1 VRRALAVTLAVVAGL
16 AIITAAAAASPPAPL
31 SAEARDR
38 FLTALGAFRAGSWSA
53 AAVQFADA
61 SWGST
66 PLAEYALFFQAESLA
81 RLGEAA
87 GARAAAS
94 RAGMLAPDG
103 PLAPQALALAAEQA
117 VRAGDDPGAAA
128 LYRRFLE
135 RHGER
140 AEGPRV
146 RYALGQA
153 LEASGQLAEAQGV
166 FRGLWLTAP
175 ASAYAEA
182 AAQQERALAER
193 GLMVPPPTARE
204 KLDRAERLLAAGL
217 HVSARAAAE
226 EVLAEEAPPA
236 ELALRALRV
245 VSEGARRADDHD
257 IAVLAIERAV
267 SLTAA
272 ERRPSWLLGLARLQQ
287 RRSRDQALATLAR
300 VLRDHPKSREAPE
313 ALLLQAQ
320 LLEALPARAKAEAV
334 YIRLATGYP
343 EEAEAGAA
351 LWRLGWL
358 SWLRGAHA
366 EAASRWARILQIRGG
381 QAYREA
387 ASYWVGRAREEQGD
401 TALAE
406 RHFTQLLAEAPRSY
420 YGVLAARRAARAPQS
435 PPRPAVSLPA
445 EPLSLLAAD
454 VQYAKVEALRAVML
468 AEFADA
474 ELEEMVRRSNG
485 EPARLYALSA
495 AYAQASRFHL
505 ALRILR
511 RHFVALARNGHP
523 SLPRAFWEML
533 YPVGWRAELKEAAD
547 RASLDP
553 LLVAA
558 VVREE
563 SSYYPQAR
571 SRVGAR
577 GLMQLMPDT
586 ARPMARHRGLAFN
599 DGELLDEPGPNLEM
613 GAAFLSGLLKQFG
626 DARLAVAAY
635 NAGPTRVREWWAARR
650 SGDLEA
656 FIEQIPFDETRAFV
670 KRVMLSW
677 DEYRRIY
684 GSVP

>member
-1 VRRALAVTLAVVAGL
+1 VRRALGVPLAVVAGL
-16 AIITAAAAASPPAPL
+16 GIIAAVAAASSPAPL
-31 SAEARDR
+31 SADARDR
-38 FLTALGAFRAGSWSA
+38 FLTALGAFRSGSWSA
-53 AAVQFADA
+53 AAEQFADA
-61 SWGST
+61 GWGST

-87 GARAAAS
+87 GARAVAS
-94 RAGMLAPDG
+94 RAAMLAPDG
-103 PLAPQALALAAEQA
+103 PLAPKALLLAAEQA
-117 VRAGDDPGAAA
+117 VGAGDDAGAVA

-140 AEGPRV
+140 AEVPRV

-153 LEASGQLAEAQGV
+153 LEASGQLVEAQRV
-166 FRGLWLTAP
+166 LRGLWLTAP
-175 ASAYAEA
+175 ASAYAEG

-193 GLMVPPPTARE
+193 GITAPPPTGRE

-226 EVLAEEAPPA
+226 EVLAEAPPA

-245 VSEGARRADDHD
+245 VSEGARRAGEHD
-257 IAVLAIERAV
+257 AAVLATERAV
-267 SLTAA
+267 SLAAA
-272 ERRPSWLLGLARLQQ
+272 ERRATWLVGLARLQQ

-300 VLRDHPKSREAPE
+300 VARDHPKSLEAPE

-320 LLEALPARAKAEAV
+320 LLESLPARAKAEAV
-334 YIRLATGYP
+334 YARLATDYQD
-343 EEAEAGAA
+343 EAEAGAA

-366 EAASRWARILQIRGG
+366 EAASRWGRILQIRGG

-387 ASYWVGRAREEQGD
+387 ASYWVGRAREERGD

-420 YGVLAARRAARAPQS
+420 YGVLAARRIARAPQS

-445 EPLSLLAAD
+445 EPLSPLAAD
-454 VQYAKVEALRAVML
+454 AQYAKVEALRAVTL
-468 AEFADA
+468 AELADA

-495 AYAQASRFHL
+495 AYAQESRFHL

-511 RHFVALARNGHP
+511 RHFVALARAGHP

-599 DGELLDEPGPNLEM
+599 DGELLNEPGPNLEM

-650 SGDLEA
+650 SGDLEV

-684 GSVP
+684 GSLP